1 MANRHG
7 INKSILTIATCVAVA
22 APIVCLPIG
31 VRQNKSAHIIVRDA
45 YAATFPA
52 EEIEEPSLE
61 ELEYDPSLEGGLV
74 AGEGQL
80 ITSTYFEGYEPVE
93 ETVTYSDVNT
103 IMVYQSYDSAE
114 LPVEL
119 LDPMF
124 FADDETQY
132 YIKAANSIL
141 KEKPDMDSITLQT
154 LYQGQGVIR
163 TGIGDTWSRV
173 MTEDG
178 VEGYVLTSSISYE
191 MVWIAI
197 DRSIWVDTGSLS
209 LRAEPSTSSEIVAT
223 LPDETRLRATLIS
236 DKWYFVTTDSG
247 LEGYVYISY
256 TTQTA
261 PPTPT
266 PKPTPKP
273 NTGGGG
279 NGGNGGGGTGGNGG
293 GGSSPVSSGSSYVP
307 PVISGVNGSSV
318 VAVAESLLGVTYVYG
333 GETSSGVDCSGLIVY
348 CYKYIGVYG
357 LPHFADSLKNYG
369 VAVDRSDLRVGDIIC
384 YDYGGGYCG
393 HVALYV
399 GGGQVI
405 HASLSKGKVVYGSL
419 DMLPIIT
426 IRRVIG

>member
-1 MANRHG
+1 MASRRK
-7 INKSILTIATCVAVA
+7 INKSILIIAICAGVT
-22 APIVCLPIG
+22 APMLSLPIG
-31 VRQNKSAHIIVRDA
+31 VREGKSAHLLVRNA
-45 YAATFPA
+45 YASTFKT
-52 EEIEEPSLE
+52 EEIEEPTLDM
-61 ELEYDPSLEGGLV
+61 LNTVPVLEGDGLV
-74 AGEGQL
+74 ASEGQL
-80 ITSTYFEGYEPVE
+80 ITSTYFEGYGPEDVAK
-93 ETVTYSDVNT
+93 TTYDDVNT
-103 IMVYQSYDSAE
+103 VMVYQSYDSAD

-119 LDPMF
+119 LDPMYF
-124 FADDETQY
+124 TSDETQY
-132 YIKAANSIL
+132 YIEAANSIL

-197 DRSIWVDTGSLS
+197 DRTIWVDTGSLS
-209 LRAEPSTSSEIVAT
+209 LRAEPSTSSEILAT

-256 TTQTA
+256 TTQIA

-273 NTGGGG
+273 ATGNNGGG
-279 NGGNGGGGTGGNGG
+279 NGGGSSSG
-293 GGSSPVSSGSSYVP
+293 GGSGVSSGSSYVP

-318 VAVAESLLGVTYVYG
+318 IAVAESLLGVTYVYG
-333 GETSSGVDCSGLIVY
+333 GESTSGVDCSGLVVY
-348 CYKYIGVYG
+348 CYRYVGVNG
-357 LPHFADSLKNYG
+357 LPHLADSLKNYG
-369 VAVDRSDLRVGDIIC
+369 VAVDRSDLRAGDIIC
-384 YDYGGGYCG
+384 YDYGNGYCG

-405 HASLSKGKVVYGSL
+405 HASSSKGKVVYGNL
-419 DMLPIIT
+419 DMLSIIT